1 MDPTFLD
8 NSLWRNIY
16 CNLAGDSAG
25 CAARDY
31 SAGMLPGGMEWLA
44 FALAAAAIIGLFVNG
59 ILGGVIVLIWG
70 ERRLFGRFQNRTG
83 PNRWGP
89 FGMLTSVA
97 DAIKTMFKEDVV
109 PKDADRILFNLAPVM
124 IAAPA
129 LLVFAVI
136 PFGVGTYVADL
147 NVGVLFI
154 MAVTSLTT
162 LAVLTAAWSSGNRI
176 AILSAFRSVAL
187 LISYEIPMA
196 LALVGVIMLAGSM
209 SLGQIIQAQ
218 SIPFI
223 LVQPLAVF
231 VFFIAAM
238 AEMARAPFDLTE
250 AESELAAGY
259 LNDYASMKFGIFFL
273 AEFMAE
279 ISTSAIVTVLFL
291 GGWRG
296 WEPVPSH
303 LWFGAKLI
311 LVLFVIIWF
320 RMTLPRLRIDQ
331 VLKLAWKGLFE
342 LTLINIVVTAV
353 LIAIWP
359 EPTTTRLWIMAA
371 VNWPVAIISIWAVS
385 KLLGTPDY
393 DDPQP
398 DSDAPVYPVATEQ
411 IPGSAVHVSS
421 APGTGTQDRVSGAAD
436 SHIEQGGN

>member
-1 MDPTFLD
+1 MDQSFLD

-16 CNLAGDSAG
+16 CLLAGDSAG
-25 CAARDY
+25 CGARDY
-31 SAGMLPGGMEWLA
+31 ASGLFPGGLEWLA
-44 FALAAAAIIGLFVNG
+44 FAITALVIIGLVING
-59 ILGGVIVLIWG
+59 VLGGVIVLIWG
-70 ERRLFGRFQNRTG
+70 ERRLFGRFQSRTG

-109 PKDADRILFNLAPVM
+109 PVDADRILFNLAPIL
-124 IAAPA
+124 IATPA

-136 PFGVGTYVADL
+136 PFGIGTYVADL

-162 LAVLTAAWSSGNRI
+162 LAVLTAAWSSANRI
-176 AILSAFRSVAL
+176 AILSALRSVAL

-196 LALVGVIMLAGSM
+196 LALVGVIMLAGSL
-209 SLGQIIQAQ
+209 SLGQIVQAQ
-218 SIPFI
+218 GIPFI
-223 LVQPLAVF
+223 LVQPLAFF

-259 LNDYASMKFGIFFL
+259 LNDYASMKFGLFFL

-279 ISTSAIVTVLFL
+279 ISTSAIITTLFL
-291 GGWRG
+291 SGWKG
-296 WEPVPSH
+296 WEPIPSH
-303 LWFGAKLI
+303 FWFIAKLI

-331 VLKLAWKGLFE
+331 VLKFAWKGLFE
-342 LTLINIVVTAV
+342 LTLINIVVTAI
-353 LIAIWP
+353 LIGIWP
-359 EPTTTRLWIMAA
+359 QPTTAQLWMMAA
-371 VNWPVAIISIWAVS
+371 VNWPVAIISIWLVS
-385 KLLGTPDY
+385 KLLGTTNY
-393 DDPQP
+393 EKTTP
-398 DSDAPVYPVATEQ
+398 DSDSPVYSVATES
-411 IPGSAVHVSS
+411 IPKSSVYITNSTDVSS
-421 APGTGTQDRVSGAAD
+421 VEAVSKEGGA
-436 SHIEQGGN
+436 

>member
-1 MDPTFLD
+1 MNQAFLD

-16 CNLAGDSAG
+16 CVLAGDSAG

-31 SAGMLPGGMEWLA
+31 ASGSLPGGLEWLA
-44 FALAAAAIIGLFVNG
+44 FAITALAIIGLVING
-59 ILGGVIVLIWG
+59 VLGGVIVLIWG
-70 ERRLFGRFQNRTG
+70 ERRLFGRFQSRTG

-109 PKDADRILFNLAPVM
+109 PADADRILFNLAPIL
-124 IAAPA
+124 IATPA

-136 PFGVGTYVADL
+136 PFGIGTYVADL

-162 LAVLTAAWSSGNRI
+162 LSVLTAAWSSANRI
-176 AILSAFRSVAL
+176 AILSALRSVAL

-196 LALVGVIMLAGSM
+196 LALVGVIMLAGSL

-218 SIPFI
+218 GIPFI
-223 LVQPLAVF
+223 LVQPLAFF

-259 LNDYASMKFGIFFL
+259 LNDYASMKFGLFFL

-279 ISTSAIVTVLFL
+279 ISTSAIVTTLFL
-291 GGWRG
+291 GGWKG
-296 WEPVPSH
+296 WEPIPSH
-303 LWFGAKLI
+303 FWFSAKLI

-331 VLKLAWKGLFE
+331 VLKFAWKGLFE
-342 LTLINIVVTAV
+342 LTLINIVVTAI
-353 LIAIWP
+353 LIGVWP
-359 EPTTTRLWIMAA
+359 QPTTAQLWMMAA
-371 VNWPVAIISIWAVS
+371 VNWPVAIISIWLVS
-385 KLLGTPDY
+385 KLLGTTNY
-393 DDPQP
+393 EKTTP
-398 DSDAPVYPVATEQ
+398 DSEAPVYSVATES
-411 IPGSAVHVSS
+411 IPKSS
-421 APGTGTQDRVSGAAD
+421 AYIANSVDGPSVGTVSKKGGA
-436 SHIEQGGN
+436 

>member
-1 MDPTFLD
+1 MDQSFLD

-16 CNLAGDSAG
+16 CLLAGDSAG
-25 CAARDY
+25 CGARDY
-31 SAGMLPGGMEWLA
+31 ASGLLPGGLEWLA
-44 FALAAAAIIGLFVNG
+44 FAITALVIIGLVING
-59 ILGGVIVLIWG
+59 VLGGVIVLIWG
-70 ERRLFGRFQNRTG
+70 ERRLFGRFQSRTG

-109 PKDADRILFNLAPVM
+109 PVDADRILFNLAPIL
-124 IAAPA
+124 IATPA

-136 PFGVGTYVADL
+136 PFGIGTYVADL

-162 LAVLTAAWSSGNRI
+162 LAVLTAAWSSANRI
-176 AILSAFRSVAL
+176 AILSALRSVAL

-196 LALVGVIMLAGSM
+196 LALVGVIMLAGSL
-209 SLGQIIQAQ
+209 SLGQIVQAQ
-218 SIPFI
+218 GIPFI
-223 LVQPLAVF
+223 LVQPLAFF

-259 LNDYASMKFGIFFL
+259 LNDYASMKFGLFFL

-279 ISTSAIVTVLFL
+279 ISTSAIITTLFL
-291 GGWRG
+291 SGWKG
-296 WEPVPSH
+296 WELIPSH
-303 LWFGAKLI
+303 FWFIAKLI

-331 VLKLAWKGLFE
+331 VLKFAWKGLFE
-342 LTLINIVVTAV
+342 LTLINIVVTAI
-353 LIAIWP
+353 LIGIWP
-359 EPTTTRLWIMAA
+359 QPTTAQLWMMAA
-371 VNWPVAIISIWAVS
+371 VNWPVAIISIWLVS
-385 KLLGTPDY
+385 KLLGTTNY
-393 DDPQP
+393 EKTRP
-398 DSDAPVYPVATEQ
+398 DSDSPVYSVATES
-411 IPGSAVHVSS
+411 IPKSSVYITNSTEVSS
-421 APGTGTQDRVSGAAD
+421 VETVSKEGGA
-436 SHIEQGGN
+436 

>member
-1 MDPTFLD
+1 MDQSFLD

-16 CNLAGDSAG
+16 CLLAGDSAG
-25 CAARDY
+25 CGARDY
-31 SAGMLPGGMEWLA
+31 ASGLLPGGLEWLA
-44 FALAAAAIIGLFVNG
+44 FAITALVIIGLVING
-59 ILGGVIVLIWG
+59 VLGGVIVLIWG
-70 ERRLFGRFQNRTG
+70 ERRLFGRFQSRTG

-109 PKDADRILFNLAPVM
+109 PVDADRILFNLAPIL
-124 IAAPA
+124 IATPA

-136 PFGVGTYVADL
+136 PFGIGTYVADL

-162 LAVLTAAWSSGNRI
+162 LAVLTAAWSSANRI
-176 AILSAFRSVAL
+176 AILSALRSVAL

-196 LALVGVIMLAGSM
+196 LALVGVIMLAGSL
-209 SLGQIIQAQ
+209 SLGQIVQAQ
-218 SIPFI
+218 GIPFI
-223 LVQPLAVF
+223 LVQPLAFF

-259 LNDYASMKFGIFFL
+259 LNDYASMKFGLFFL

-279 ISTSAIVTVLFL
+279 ISTSAIITTLFL
-291 GGWRG
+291 SGWKG
-296 WEPVPSH
+296 WEPIPSH
-303 LWFGAKLI
+303 FWFIAKLI

-331 VLKLAWKGLFE
+331 VLKFAWKGLFE
-342 LTLINIVVTAV
+342 LTLINIVVTAI
-353 LIAIWP
+353 LIGIWP
-359 EPTTTRLWIMAA
+359 QPTTAQLWMMAA
-371 VNWPVAIISIWAVS
+371 VNWPVAIISIWLVS
-385 KLLGTPDY
+385 KLLGTTNY
-393 DDPQP
+393 EKTTP
-398 DSDAPVYPVATEQ
+398 DSDSPVYSVATES
-411 IPGSAVHVSS
+411 IPKSSVYITNSTDVSS
-421 APGTGTQDRVSGAAD
+421 VEAVSKEGGA
-436 SHIEQGGN
+436 

>member
-1 MDPTFLD
+1 MDQSFLD

-16 CNLAGDSAG
+16 CLLAGDSAG
-25 CAARDY
+25 CSARDY
-31 SAGMLPGGMEWLA
+31 ASGLLPGGMEWLA
-44 FALAAAAIIGLFVNG
+44 FAITALAIIGLVING
-59 ILGGVIVLIWG
+59 VLGGVIVLIWG
-70 ERRLFGRFQNRTG
+70 ERRLFGRFQSRTG

-109 PKDADRILFNLAPVM
+109 PVDADRILFNLAPIL
-124 IAAPA
+124 IATPA

-136 PFGVGTYVADL
+136 PFGIGTYVADL

-162 LAVLTAAWSSGNRI
+162 LSVLTAAWSSANRI
-176 AILSAFRSVAL
+176 AILSALRSVAL

-196 LALVGVIMLAGSM
+196 LALVGVIMLAGSL
-209 SLGQIIQAQ
+209 SLGQIVQAQ
-218 SIPFI
+218 GIPFI
-223 LVQPLAVF
+223 LVQPLAFF

-259 LNDYASMKFGIFFL
+259 LNDYASMKFGLFIL

-279 ISTSAIVTVLFL
+279 ISTAAIVTTLFL
-291 GGWRG
+291 SGWKG
-296 WEPVPSH
+296 WEPIPSH
-303 LWFGAKLI
+303 FWFMAKLI

-331 VLKLAWKGLFE
+331 VLKFAWKGLFE
-342 LTLINIVVTAV
+342 LTLINIVVTAI
-353 LIAIWP
+353 LIGIWP
-359 EPTTTRLWIMAA
+359 QPTTAQLWMMAA
-371 VNWPVAIISIWAVS
+371 VNWPVAIISIWLVSRLLGTAKYEKASPDSDSPVYSVATESIPKTSEYITNSTDVSSVEAVS
-385 KLLGTPDY
+385 KEG
-393 DDPQP
+393 
-398 DSDAPVYPVATEQ
+398 
-411 IPGSAVHVSS
+411 
-421 APGTGTQDRVSGAAD
+421 GA
-436 SHIEQGGN
+436 

>member
-1 MDPTFLD
+1 MDQAFLD

-16 CNLAGDSAG
+16 CYLAGDSAG

-31 SAGMLPGGMEWLA
+31 STGILPAGMEWLA
-44 FALAAAAIIGLFVNG
+44 FAIAALAIVGLFVNG

-70 ERRLFGRFQNRTG
+70 ERRLFGRFQTRTG

-109 PKDADRILFNLAPVM
+109 PKDADRILFNMAPIM
-124 IAAPA
+124 MTAPA
-129 LLVFAVI
+129 VLVFAVI
-136 PFGVGTYVADL
+136 PFGVGTYIADL

-154 MAVTSLTT
+154 MAVGSLTT
-162 LAVLTAAWSSGNRI
+162 LAVLTAAWSSANRI

-209 SLGQIIQAQ
+209 SLGQIVQAQ
-218 SIPFI
+218 AIPFI

-259 LNDYASMKFGIFFL
+259 LNDYASMKFGLFFL

-279 ISTSAIVTVLFL
+279 ISTSAIFTVLFL

-296 WEPVPSH
+296 WDPVPSH
-303 LWFGAKLI
+303 FWFGAKLI

-320 RMTLPRLRIDQ
+320 RMTLPRLRVDQ

-353 LIAIWP
+353 LIGIWP
-359 EPTTTRLWIMAA
+359 EPTTNQLWIMAA

-385 KLLGTPDY
+385 KLLGTSGY
-393 DDPQP
+393 ADPLP
-398 DSDAPVYPVATEQ
+398 DSDAPVYPVATEE
-411 IPGSAVHVSS
+411 IPAAAVHVPSS
-421 APGTGTQDRVSGAAD
+421 PGNSQAQ
-436 SHIEQGGN
+436 QGGD

>member
-1 MDPTFLD
+1 MPQTFLD

-16 CNLAGDSAG
+16 CNLAGGSTE

-31 SAGMLPGGMEWLA
+31 SSGFLPAGMEWLA

-70 ERRLFGRFQNRTG
+70 ERRLFGRFQTRTG

-89 FGMLTSVA
+89 FGLLTSVA

-109 PKDADRILFNLAPVM
+109 PKDADKILFNLAPIM
-124 IAAPA
+124 MTAPA

-136 PFGVGTYVADL
+136 PFGSGTYIADL
-147 NVGVLFI
+147 NIGVLFI

-187 LISYEIPMA
+187 LISYEIAMA

-209 SLGQIIQAQ
+209 SLGQIIAAQ
-218 SIPFI
+218 TIPFI

-259 LNDYASMKFGIFFL
+259 LNDYASMKFGLFFL

-279 ISTSAIVTVLFL
+279 ISTAAIVTVLFL
-291 GGWRG
+291 GGWKG
-296 WEPVPSH
+296 WGPVPSEF
-303 LWFGAKLI
+303 WFIAKLI
-311 LVLFVIIWF
+311 LVLFVIVWF
-320 RMTLPRLRIDQ
+320 RMTLPRLRVDQ

-371 VNWPVAIISIWAVS
+371 VNWPVAIVSIWMVT
-385 KLLGTPDY
+385 KLLGTPGY
-393 DDPQP
+393 DNPQP
-398 DSDAPVYPVATEQ
+398 DPDAPSYPVGTEE
-411 IPGSAVHVSS
+411 IPASAVYVSS
-421 APGTGTQDRVSGAAD
+421 PGDNPQTQR
-436 SHIEQGGN
+436 GGD

>member
-1 MDPTFLD
+1 MNQAFLD

-16 CNLAGDSAG
+16 CVLAGDSAG

-31 SAGMLPGGMEWLA
+31 ASGSLPGGLEWLA
-44 FALAAAAIIGLFVNG
+44 FAITALAIIGLVING
-59 ILGGVIVLIWG
+59 VLGGVIVLIWG
-70 ERRLFGRFQNRTG
+70 ERRLFGRFQSRTG

-109 PKDADRILFNLAPVM
+109 PADADRILFNLAPIL
-124 IAAPA
+124 IATPS

-136 PFGVGTYVADL
+136 PFGIGTYVADL

-162 LAVLTAAWSSGNRI
+162 LSVLTAAWSSANRI
-176 AILSAFRSVAL
+176 AILSALRSVAL

-196 LALVGVIMLAGSM
+196 LALVGVIMLAGSL

-218 SIPFI
+218 GIPFI
-223 LVQPLAVF
+223 LVQPLAFF

-259 LNDYASMKFGIFFL
+259 LNDYASMKFGLFFL

-279 ISTSAIVTVLFL
+279 ISTSAIVTTLFL
-291 GGWRG
+291 GGWKG
-296 WEPVPSH
+296 WEPIPSH
-303 LWFGAKLI
+303 FWFSAKLI

-331 VLKLAWKGLFE
+331 VLKFAWKGLFE
-342 LTLINIVVTAV
+342 LTLINIVVTAI
-353 LIAIWP
+353 LIGVWP
-359 EPTTTRLWIMAA
+359 QPTTAQLWMMAA
-371 VNWPVAIISIWAVS
+371 VNWPVAIISIWLVS
-385 KLLGTPDY
+385 KLLGTTNY
-393 DDPQP
+393 EKTSP
-398 DSDAPVYPVATEQ
+398 DSEAPVYSVATES
-411 IPGSAVHVSS
+411 IPKSS
-421 APGTGTQDRVSGAAD
+421 AYITNSVDGPSVGAVSKKGGA
-436 SHIEQGGN
+436 

>member
-1 MDPTFLD
+1 MDQSFLD

-16 CNLAGDSAG
+16 CLLAGDSAG
-25 CAARDY
+25 CGARDY
-31 SAGMLPGGMEWLA
+31 ASGLLPGGLEWLA
-44 FALAAAAIIGLFVNG
+44 FAITALVIIGLVING
-59 ILGGVIVLIWG
+59 VLGGVIVLIWG
-70 ERRLFGRFQNRTG
+70 ERRLFGRFQSRTG

-109 PKDADRILFNLAPVM
+109 PVDADRILFNLAPIL
-124 IAAPA
+124 IATPA

-136 PFGVGTYVADL
+136 PFGIGTYIADL

-162 LAVLTAAWSSGNRI
+162 LSVLTAAWSSANRI
-176 AILSAFRSVAL
+176 AILSALRSVAL

-196 LALVGVIMLAGSM
+196 LALVGVIMLAGSL
-209 SLGQIIQAQ
+209 SLGQIVQAQ
-218 SIPFI
+218 GIPFI
-223 LVQPLAVF
+223 LVQPLAFF

-259 LNDYASMKFGIFFL
+259 LNDYASMKFGLFFL

-279 ISTSAIVTVLFL
+279 ISTSAIITTLFL
-291 GGWRG
+291 SGWKG
-296 WEPVPSH
+296 WEPIPSH
-303 LWFGAKLI
+303 FWFIAKLI

-331 VLKLAWKGLFE
+331 VLKFAWKGLFE
-342 LTLINIVVTAV
+342 LTLINIVVTAI
-353 LIAIWP
+353 LIGIWP
-359 EPTTTRLWIMAA
+359 QPTTAQLWMMAA
-371 VNWPVAIISIWAVS
+371 VNWPVAIISIWLVS
-385 KLLGTPDY
+385 KLLGTTNY
-393 DDPQP
+393 EKTTP
-398 DSDAPVYPVATEQ
+398 DSDSPVYSVATES
-411 IPGSAVHVSS
+411 IPKSSVYITNSTDVSS
-421 APGTGTQDRVSGAAD
+421 VEAVSKEGGA
-436 SHIEQGGN
+436 

>member
-1 MDPTFLD
+1 MNQAFLD

-16 CNLAGDSAG
+16 CVLAGDSAG

-31 SAGMLPGGMEWLA
+31 ASGSLPGGLEWIA
-44 FALAAAAIIGLFVNG
+44 FAITALAIIGLVING
-59 ILGGVIVLIWG
+59 VLGGVIVLIWG
-70 ERRLFGRFQNRTG
+70 ERRLFGRFQSRTG

-109 PKDADRILFNLAPVM
+109 PADADRILFNLAPIL
-124 IAAPA
+124 IATPA

-136 PFGVGTYVADL
+136 PFGIGTYVADL

-162 LAVLTAAWSSGNRI
+162 LSVLTAAWSSANRI
-176 AILSAFRSVAL
+176 AILSALRSVAL

-196 LALVGVIMLAGSM
+196 LALVGVIMLAGSL

-218 SIPFI
+218 GIPFI
-223 LVQPLAVF
+223 LVQPLAFF

-259 LNDYASMKFGIFFL
+259 LNDYASMKFGLFFL

-279 ISTSAIVTVLFL
+279 ISTSAIVTTLFL
-291 GGWRG
+291 GGWKG
-296 WEPVPSH
+296 WEPIPSH
-303 LWFGAKLI
+303 FWFSAKLI

-331 VLKLAWKGLFE
+331 VLKFAWKGLFE
-342 LTLINIVVTAV
+342 LTLINIVVTAI
-353 LIAIWP
+353 LIGVWP
-359 EPTTTRLWIMAA
+359 QPTTAQLWMMAA
-371 VNWPVAIISIWAVS
+371 VNWPVAIISIWLVS
-385 KLLGTPDY
+385 KLLGTTNY
-393 DDPQP
+393 EKTSP
-398 DSDAPVYPVATEQ
+398 DSEAPVYSVATES
-411 IPGSAVHVSS
+411 IPKSSVYIANSVDGPSVGAVSKK
-421 APGTGTQDRVSGAAD
+421 GGA
-436 SHIEQGGN
+436 

>member
-1 MDPTFLD
+1 MDQAFLD

-16 CNLAGDSAG
+16 CNLAGGSTGSAS
-25 CAARDY
+25 CAAHGY
-31 SAGMLPGGMEWLA
+31 SEGILPAGMEWLA
-44 FALAAAAIIGLFVNG
+44 FAIAALAIVGLFVNG

-70 ERRLFGRFQNRTG
+70 ERRLFGRFQTRTG

-109 PKDADRILFNLAPVM
+109 PKDADRILFNMAPIM
-124 IAAPA
+124 MTAPA
-129 LLVFAVI
+129 VLVFAVI
-136 PFGVGTYVADL
+136 PFGVGTYIADL

-154 MAVTSLTT
+154 MAVGSLTT
-162 LAVLTAAWSSGNRI
+162 LAVLTAAWSSANRI
-176 AILSAFRSVAL
+176 AILSAFRAVAL

-209 SLGQIIQAQ
+209 SLGQIVQAQ
-218 SIPFI
+218 AIPFI

-259 LNDYASMKFGIFFL
+259 LNDYASMKFGLFFL

-279 ISTSAIVTVLFL
+279 ISTSAIFTVLFL

-296 WEPVPSH
+296 WDPVPSH
-303 LWFGAKLI
+303 FWFGAKLI

-320 RMTLPRLRIDQ
+320 RMTLPRLRVDQ

-353 LIAIWP
+353 LIGIWP
-359 EPTTTRLWIMAA
+359 EPTTNRLWIMAA

-385 KLLGTPDY
+385 KLLGTSGYADPLPDA
-393 DDPQP
+393 
-398 DSDAPVYPVATEQ
+398 DAPVYPVATEQ
-411 IPGSAVHVSS
+411 IPAAAVHVPSS
-421 APGTGTQDRVSGAAD
+421 PGNSQTQ
-436 SHIEQGGN
+436 QGGD

>member
-1 MDPTFLD
+1 MDQSFLD

-16 CNLAGDSAG
+16 CLLAGDSAG
-25 CAARDY
+25 CSARDY
-31 SAGMLPGGMEWLA
+31 ASGLLPGGMEWLA
-44 FALAAAAIIGLFVNG
+44 FAITALAIIGLVING
-59 ILGGVIVLIWG
+59 VLGGVIVLIWG
-70 ERRLFGRFQNRTG
+70 ERRLFGRFQSRTG

-109 PKDADRILFNLAPVM
+109 PVDADRILFNLAPIL
-124 IAAPA
+124 IATPA

-136 PFGVGTYVADL
+136 PFGIGTYVADL

-162 LAVLTAAWSSGNRI
+162 LSVLTAAWSSANRI
-176 AILSAFRSVAL
+176 AILSALRSVAL

-196 LALVGVIMLAGSM
+196 LALVGVIMLAGSL
-209 SLGQIIQAQ
+209 SLGQIVQAQ
-218 SIPFI
+218 GIPFI
-223 LVQPLAVF
+223 LVQPLAFF

-259 LNDYASMKFGIFFL
+259 LNDYASMKFGLFFL

-279 ISTSAIVTVLFL
+279 ISTAAIVTTLFL
-291 GGWRG
+291 SGWKG
-296 WEPVPSH
+296 WEPIPSH
-303 LWFGAKLI
+303 FWFMAKLI

-331 VLKLAWKGLFE
+331 VLKFAWKGLFE
-342 LTLINIVVTAV
+342 LTLINIVVTAI
-353 LIAIWP
+353 LIGIWP
-359 EPTTTRLWIMAA
+359 QPTTAQLWMMAA
-371 VNWPVAIISIWAVS
+371 VNWPVAIISIWLVSRLLGTAKYEKPSPDSDSPIYSVATESIPKTSEYITNSTDVSSVEAVS
-385 KLLGTPDY
+385 KEG
-393 DDPQP
+393 
-398 DSDAPVYPVATEQ
+398 
-411 IPGSAVHVSS
+411 
-421 APGTGTQDRVSGAAD
+421 GA
-436 SHIEQGGN
+436 

>member
-1 MDPTFLD
+1 MDQSFLD

-16 CNLAGDSAG
+16 CLLAGDSAG
-25 CAARDY
+25 CGARDY
-31 SAGMLPGGMEWLA
+31 ASGLLPGGLEWLA
-44 FALAAAAIIGLFVNG
+44 FAITALVIIGLVING
-59 ILGGVIVLIWG
+59 VLGGVIVLIWG
-70 ERRLFGRFQNRTG
+70 ERRLFGRFQSRTG

-109 PKDADRILFNLAPVM
+109 PVDADRILFNLAPIL
-124 IAAPA
+124 IATPA

-136 PFGVGTYVADL
+136 PFGIGTYVADL

-162 LAVLTAAWSSGNRI
+162 LSVLTAAWSSANRI
-176 AILSAFRSVAL
+176 AILSALRSVAL

-196 LALVGVIMLAGSM
+196 LALVGVIMLAGSL
-209 SLGQIIQAQ
+209 SLGQIVQAQ
-218 SIPFI
+218 GIPFI
-223 LVQPLAVF
+223 LVQPLAFF

-259 LNDYASMKFGIFFL
+259 LNDYASMKFGLFFL

-279 ISTSAIVTVLFL
+279 ISTSAIITTLFL
-291 GGWRG
+291 SGWKG
-296 WEPVPSH
+296 WEPIPSH
-303 LWFGAKLI
+303 FWFIAKLI

-331 VLKLAWKGLFE
+331 VLKFAWKGLFE
-342 LTLINIVVTAV
+342 LTLINIVVTAI
-353 LIAIWP
+353 LIGIWP
-359 EPTTTRLWIMAA
+359 QPTTAQLWMMAA
-371 VNWPVAIISIWAVS
+371 VNWPVAIISIWLVS
-385 KLLGTPDY
+385 KLLGTTNY
-393 DDPQP
+393 EKAGP
-398 DSDAPVYPVATEQ
+398 DSDSPVYSVATES
-411 IPGSAVHVSS
+411 IPKTSEYITNSTDVSS
-421 APGTGTQDRVSGAAD
+421 VEAVPKEGGA
-436 SHIEQGGN
+436 

>member
-1 MDPTFLD
+1 MNQAFLD

-16 CNLAGDSAG
+16 CVLAGDSAG

-31 SAGMLPGGMEWLA
+31 ASGPLPGGLEWLA
-44 FALAAAAIIGLFVNG
+44 FAITALAIIGLVING
-59 ILGGVIVLIWG
+59 VLGGVIVLIWG
-70 ERRLFGRFQNRTG
+70 ERRLFGRFQSRTG

-109 PKDADRILFNLAPVM
+109 PADADRILFNLAPIL
-124 IAAPA
+124 IATPA

-136 PFGVGTYVADL
+136 PFGIGTYVADL

-162 LAVLTAAWSSGNRI
+162 LSVLTAAWSSANRI
-176 AILSAFRSVAL
+176 AILSALRSVAL

-196 LALVGVIMLAGSM
+196 LALVGVIMLAGSL

-218 SIPFI
+218 GIPFI
-223 LVQPLAVF
+223 LVQPLAFF

-259 LNDYASMKFGIFFL
+259 LNDYASMKFGLFFL

-279 ISTSAIVTVLFL
+279 ISTSAIVTTLFL
-291 GGWRG
+291 GGWKG
-296 WEPVPSH
+296 WEPIPSH
-303 LWFGAKLI
+303 FWFSAKLI

-331 VLKLAWKGLFE
+331 VLKFAWKGLFE
-342 LTLINIVVTAV
+342 LTLINIVVTAI
-353 LIAIWP
+353 LIGVWP
-359 EPTTTRLWIMAA
+359 QPTTAQLWMMAA
-371 VNWPVAIISIWAVS
+371 VNWPVAIISIWLVS
-385 KLLGTPDY
+385 KLLGTTNY
-393 DDPQP
+393 EKTTP
-398 DSDAPVYPVATEQ
+398 DSEAPVYSVATES
-411 IPGSAVHVSS
+411 IPKSS
-421 APGTGTQDRVSGAAD
+421 AYIANSVDGPSVGTVSKKGGA
-436 SHIEQGGN
+436 

>member
-1 MDPTFLD
+1 MDQVFLD

-16 CNLAGDSAG
+16 CYLAGDSAG

-31 SAGMLPGGMEWLA
+31 STGILPAGMEWLA
-44 FALAAAAIIGLFVNG
+44 FAIAALAIVGLFVNG

-70 ERRLFGRFQNRTG
+70 ERRLFGRFQTRTG

-109 PKDADRILFNLAPVM
+109 PKDADRILFNLAPIM
-124 IAAPA
+124 MTAPA
-129 LLVFAVI
+129 VLVFAVI
-136 PFGVGTYVADL
+136 PFGVGTYIADL

-154 MAVTSLTT
+154 MAVGSLTT
-162 LAVLTAAWSSGNRI
+162 LAVLTAAWSSANRI

-209 SLGQIIQAQ
+209 SLGQIVQAQ

-259 LNDYASMKFGIFFL
+259 LNDYASMKFGLFFL

-279 ISTSAIVTVLFL
+279 ISTSAIFTVLFL

-296 WEPVPSH
+296 WDPVPSH
-303 LWFGAKLI
+303 FWFGAKLI

-320 RMTLPRLRIDQ
+320 RMTLPRLRVDQ

-353 LIAIWP
+353 LIGIWP
-359 EPTTTRLWIMAA
+359 EPTTNQLWIMAA

-385 KLLGTPDY
+385 KLLGTSGY
-393 DDPQP
+393 ADPLP
-398 DSDAPVYPVATEQ
+398 DSDAPVYPVATEE
-411 IPGSAVHVSS
+411 IPAAAVHVPSS
-421 APGTGTQDRVSGAAD
+421 PGNSQAQ
-436 SHIEQGGN
+436 QGGD

>member
-1 MDPTFLD
+1 MNQAFLD

-16 CNLAGDSAG
+16 CALAGDSAG

-31 SAGMLPGGMEWLA
+31 ASGSLPGGLEWLA
-44 FALAAAAIIGLFVNG
+44 FAITALAIIGLVING
-59 ILGGVIVLIWG
+59 VLGGVIVLIWG
-70 ERRLFGRFQNRTG
+70 ERRLFGRFQSRTG

-109 PKDADRILFNLAPVM
+109 PADADRILFNLAPIL
-124 IAAPA
+124 IATPA

-136 PFGVGTYVADL
+136 PFGIGTYVADL

-162 LAVLTAAWSSGNRI
+162 LSVLTAAWSSANRI
-176 AILSAFRSVAL
+176 AILSALRSVAL
-187 LISYEIPMA
+187 LISYE
-196 LALVGVIMLAGSM
+196 MLAGSL

-218 SIPFI
+218 GIPFI
-223 LVQPLAVF
+223 LVQPLAFF

-259 LNDYASMKFGIFFL
+259 LNDYASMKFGLFFL

-279 ISTSAIVTVLFL
+279 ISTSAIVTTLFL
-291 GGWRG
+291 GGWKG
-296 WEPVPSH
+296 WEPIPSH
-303 LWFGAKLI
+303 FWFSAKLI

-331 VLKLAWKGLFE
+331 VLKFAWKGLFE
-342 LTLINIVVTAV
+342 LTLINIVVTAI
-353 LIAIWP
+353 LIGVWP
-359 EPTTTRLWIMAA
+359 QPTTAQLWMMAA
-371 VNWPVAIISIWAVS
+371 VNWPVAIISIWLVS
-385 KLLGTPDY
+385 KLLGTTNY
-393 DDPQP
+393 EKTSP
-398 DSDAPVYPVATEQ
+398 DSEAPVYSVATES
-411 IPGSAVHVSS
+411 IPKSS
-421 APGTGTQDRVSGAAD
+421 AYIANSVDGPSVGAVSKKGGA
-436 SHIEQGGN
+436 

>member
-1 MDPTFLD
+1 MNQTFLD

-16 CNLAGDSAG
+16 CVLAGDSAG

-31 SAGMLPGGMEWLA
+31 ASGSLPGGLEWLA
-44 FALAAAAIIGLFVNG
+44 FGITALAIIGLVING
-59 ILGGVIVLIWG
+59 VLGGVIVLIWG
-70 ERRLFGRFQNRTG
+70 ERRLFGRFQSRTG

-109 PKDADRILFNLAPVM
+109 PADADRILFNLAPIL
-124 IAAPA
+124 IATPA

-136 PFGVGTYVADL
+136 PFGIGTYVADL

-162 LAVLTAAWSSGNRI
+162 LSVLTAAWSSANRI
-176 AILSAFRSVAL
+176 AILSALRSVAL

-196 LALVGVIMLAGSM
+196 LALVGVIMLAGSL

-218 SIPFI
+218 GIPFI
-223 LVQPLAVF
+223 LVQPLAFF

-259 LNDYASMKFGIFFL
+259 LNDYASMKFGLFFL

-279 ISTSAIVTVLFL
+279 ISTSAIVTTLFL
-291 GGWRG
+291 GGWKG
-296 WEPVPSH
+296 WEPIPSH
-303 LWFGAKLI
+303 FWFSAKLI

-331 VLKLAWKGLFE
+331 VLKFAWKGLFE
-342 LTLINIVVTAV
+342 LTLINIVVTAI
-353 LIAIWP
+353 LIGVWP
-359 EPTTTRLWIMAA
+359 QPTTAQLWMMAA
-371 VNWPVAIISIWAVS
+371 VNWPVAIISIWLVS
-385 KLLGTPDY
+385 KLLGTTNY
-393 DDPQP
+393 EKTSP
-398 DSDAPVYPVATEQ
+398 DSEAPVYSVATES
-411 IPGSAVHVSS
+411 IPKSS
-421 APGTGTQDRVSGAAD
+421 AYIANSVDGPSVGAVSKKGGA
-436 SHIEQGGN
+436 

>member
-1 MDPTFLD
+1 MNQAFLD

-16 CNLAGDSAG
+16 CVLAGDSAG

-31 SAGMLPGGMEWLA
+31 ASGSLPGGLEWLA
-44 FALAAAAIIGLFVNG
+44 FAITALAIIGLVING
-59 ILGGVIVLIWG
+59 VLGGVIVLIWG
-70 ERRLFGRFQNRTG
+70 ERRLFGRFQSRTG

-109 PKDADRILFNLAPVM
+109 PADADRILFNLAPIL
-124 IAAPA
+124 IATPA

-136 PFGVGTYVADL
+136 PFGIGTYVADL

-162 LAVLTAAWSSGNRI
+162 LSVLTAAWSSANRI
-176 AILSAFRSVAL
+176 AILSALRSVAL

-196 LALVGVIMLAGSM
+196 LALVGVIMLAGSL

-218 SIPFI
+218 GIPFI
-223 LVQPLAVF
+223 LVQPLAFF

-259 LNDYASMKFGIFFL
+259 LNDYASMKFGLFFL

-279 ISTSAIVTVLFL
+279 ISTSAIVTTLFL
-291 GGWRG
+291 GGWKG
-296 WEPVPSH
+296 WEPIPSH
-303 LWFGAKLI
+303 FWFSAKLI

-331 VLKLAWKGLFE
+331 VLKFAWKGLFE
-342 LTLINIVVTAV
+342 LTLINIVVTAI
-353 LIAIWP
+353 LIGVWP
-359 EPTTTRLWIMAA
+359 QPTTAQLWMMAA
-371 VNWPVAIISIWAVS
+371 VNWPVAIISIWLVS
-385 KLLGTPDY
+385 KLLGTTNY
-393 DDPQP
+393 EKTSP
-398 DSDAPVYPVATEQ
+398 DSEAPVYSVATES
-411 IPGSAVHVSS
+411 IPKSS
-421 APGTGTQDRVSGAAD
+421 AYITNSVDGPSVGAVSKKGGA
-436 SHIEQGGN
+436 

>member
-1 MDPTFLD
+1 MNQAFLD

-16 CNLAGDSAG
+16 CVLAGDSAG

-31 SAGMLPGGMEWLA
+31 ASGSLPGGLEWLA
-44 FALAAAAIIGLFVNG
+44 FAITALAIIGLVING
-59 ILGGVIVLIWG
+59 VLGGVIVLIWG
-70 ERRLFGRFQNRTG
+70 ERRLFGRFQSRTG

-89 FGMLTSVA
+89 YGMLTSVA

-109 PKDADRILFNLAPVM
+109 PADADRILFNLAPIL
-124 IAAPA
+124 IATPA

-136 PFGVGTYVADL
+136 PFGIGTYVADL

-162 LAVLTAAWSSGNRI
+162 LSVLTAAWSSANRI
-176 AILSAFRSVAL
+176 AILSALRSVAL

-196 LALVGVIMLAGSM
+196 LALVGVIMLAGSL

-218 SIPFI
+218 GIPFI
-223 LVQPLAVF
+223 LVQPLGFF

-259 LNDYASMKFGIFFL
+259 LNDYASMKFGLFFL

-279 ISTSAIVTVLFL
+279 ISTSAIVTTLFL
-291 GGWRG
+291 GGWKG
-296 WEPVPSH
+296 WEPIPSH
-303 LWFGAKLI
+303 FWFSAKLI

-331 VLKLAWKGLFE
+331 VLKFAWKGLFE
-342 LTLINIVVTAV
+342 LTLINIVVTAI
-353 LIAIWP
+353 LIGVWP
-359 EPTTTRLWIMAA
+359 QPTTAQLWMMAA
-371 VNWPVAIISIWAVS
+371 VNWPVAIISIWLVS
-385 KLLGTPDY
+385 KLLGTTNY
-393 DDPQP
+393 EKTSP
-398 DSDAPVYPVATEQ
+398 DSDAPVYSVATES
-411 IPGSAVHVSS
+411 IPKSS
-421 APGTGTQDRVSGAAD
+421 AYIANSVDGSSAGAVSKKGGA
-436 SHIEQGGN
+436 

>member
-1 MDPTFLD
+1 MDQSFLD

-16 CNLAGDSAG
+16 CNLAGGSAD

-31 SAGMLPGGMEWLA
+31 SAGLLPGGLEWLA
-44 FALAAAAIIGLFVNG
+44 FALAAVTIIGLFVNAV
-59 ILGGVIVLIWG
+59 LGGVVVLIWG
-70 ERRLFGRFQNRTG
+70 ERRLFGRFQTRTG

-89 FGMLTSVA
+89 FGLLTSVA

-109 PKDADRILFNLAPVM
+109 PKDADRIIFNLAPIM
-124 IAAPA
+124 MTAPA

-196 LALVGVIMLAGSM
+196 LALVGVIMLAGTM
-209 SLGQIIQAQ
+209 SLGGIIEAQ
-218 SIPFI
+218 TIPFI
-223 LVQPLAVF
+223 LVQPLAIF

-259 LNDYASMKFGIFFL
+259 LNDYASMKFGLFFL

-296 WEPVPSH
+296 WDPVPSH
-303 LWFGAKLI
+303 FWFGAKLI
-311 LVLFVIIWF
+311 LVLFVIVWF
-320 RMTLPRLRIDQ
+320 RMTLPRLRVDQ

-371 VNWPVAIISIWAVS
+371 VNWPVAIVSILLVS
-385 KLLGTPDY
+385 KLLGTPGY
-393 DDPQP
+393 DHPQP
-398 DSDAPVYPVATEQ
+398 DPDQPVYPVGTEEIPAT
-411 IPGSAVHVSS
+411 AVHVPDAPDSS
-421 APGTGTQDRVSGAAD
+421 HAQ
-436 SHIEQGGN
+436 QGGD

>member
-1 MDPTFLD
+1 MDQAFLD

-16 CNLAGDSAG
+16 CYLAGDSAG
-25 CAARDY
+25 CAAHGY
-31 SAGMLPGGMEWLA
+31 SEGILPAGMEWLA
-44 FALAAAAIIGLFVNG
+44 FAIAALAIVGLFVNG

-70 ERRLFGRFQNRTG
+70 ERRLFGRFQTRTG

-109 PKDADRILFNLAPVM
+109 PKDADRILFNMAPIM
-124 IAAPA
+124 MTAPA
-129 LLVFAVI
+129 VLVFAVI
-136 PFGVGTYVADL
+136 PFGVGTYIADL

-154 MAVTSLTT
+154 MAVGSLTT
-162 LAVLTAAWSSGNRI
+162 LAVLTAAWSSANRI
-176 AILSAFRSVAL
+176 AILSAFRAVAL

-209 SLGQIIQAQ
+209 SLGQIVQAQ
-218 SIPFI
+218 AIPFI

-259 LNDYASMKFGIFFL
+259 LNDYASMKFGLFFL

-279 ISTSAIVTVLFL
+279 ISTSAIFTVLFL

-296 WEPVPSH
+296 WDPVPSH
-303 LWFGAKLI
+303 FWFGAKLI

-320 RMTLPRLRIDQ
+320 RMTLPRLRVDQ

-353 LIAIWP
+353 LIGIWP
-359 EPTTTRLWIMAA
+359 EPTTNRLWIMAA

-385 KLLGTPDY
+385 KLLGTSGYADPLPDA
-393 DDPQP
+393 
-398 DSDAPVYPVATEQ
+398 DAPVYPVATEQ
-411 IPGSAVHVSS
+411 IPAAAVHVPSS
-421 APGTGTQDRVSGAAD
+421 PGNSQTQ
-436 SHIEQGGN
+436 QGGD

>member
-1 MDPTFLD
+1 MDQSFLD

-16 CNLAGDSAG
+16 CLLAGDSAG
-25 CAARDY
+25 CSARDY
-31 SAGMLPGGMEWLA
+31 ASGMLPGGLEWLA
-44 FALAAAAIIGLFVNG
+44 FAITALAIIGLVING
-59 ILGGVIVLIWG
+59 VLGGVIVLIWG
-70 ERRLFGRFQNRTG
+70 ERRLFGRFQSRTG

-109 PKDADRILFNLAPVM
+109 PVDADRILFNLAPIL
-124 IAAPA
+124 IATPA

-136 PFGVGTYVADL
+136 PFGIGTYVADL

-162 LAVLTAAWSSGNRI
+162 LSVLTAAWSSANRI
-176 AILSAFRSVAL
+176 AILSALRSVAL

-196 LALVGVIMLAGSM
+196 LALVGVIMLAGSL
-209 SLGQIIQAQ
+209 SLGQIVQAQ
-218 SIPFI
+218 GIPFI
-223 LVQPLAVF
+223 LVQPLAFF

-259 LNDYASMKFGIFFL
+259 LNDYASMKFGLFFL

-279 ISTSAIVTVLFL
+279 ISTAAIVTTLFL
-291 GGWRG
+291 SGWKG
-296 WEPVPSH
+296 WEPIPSH
-303 LWFGAKLI
+303 FWFMAKLI

-331 VLKLAWKGLFE
+331 VLKFAWKGLFE
-342 LTLINIVVTAV
+342 LTLINIVVTAI
-353 LIAIWP
+353 LIGIWP
-359 EPTTTRLWIMAA
+359 QPTTAQLWMMAA
-371 VNWPVAIISIWAVS
+371 VNWPVAIISIWLVSRLLGTAKYEKPSPDSDSPIYSVATESIPKTSEYITNSTDVSSVEAVS
-385 KLLGTPDY
+385 KEG
-393 DDPQP
+393 
-398 DSDAPVYPVATEQ
+398 
-411 IPGSAVHVSS
+411 
-421 APGTGTQDRVSGAAD
+421 GA
-436 SHIEQGGN
+436 